1 LEVTKK
7 SSKFVELPLFG
18 SSKIYSGL
26 QLADCVVYSI
36 ARYSKEAGTASGH
49 TELEEAFHL
58 LEPKMQLLKIPIL
71 QQKIHFEDR

>member
-1 LEVTKK
+1 M
-7 SSKFVELPLFG
+7 ELPLFG

-36 ARYSKEAGTASGH
+36 DRYSKEAGTASGY

-58 LEPKMQLLKIPIL
+58 LEPKMQLLKIPII
-71 QQKIHFEDR
+71 QHKIHFEYR